1 MNKFKK
7 IILSII
13 VIAIAA
19 NASLWLTGNK
29 SASQNNKT
37 PKIIM
42 IPAVGA
48 VLWIWNIK
56 PGIRSKEK

>member
-1 MNKFKK
+1 MNKFTK

-19 NASLWLTGNK
+19 TASLWLTGNK

>member
-19 NASLWLTGNK
+19 TASLWLTGNK

>member
-7 IILSII
+7 IRLSII
-13 VIAIAA
+13 VIAVAA
-19 NASLWLTGNK
+19 TVSLWLTGNK
-29 SASQNNKT
+29 SASQNNAA

-56 PGIRSKEK
+56 PNMKNRGK

>member
-1 MNKFKK
+1 MRKIKK
-7 IILSII
+7 VALSII
-13 VIAIAA
+13 IIAISAIT
-19 NASLWLTGNK
+19 SLWLTGNK
-29 SASQNNKT
+29 SGSQNSKT

-56 PGIRSKEK
+56 PGIKSKEK